1 MHGRRMQTPKVWGE
15 CGTYRLT
22 QSAWAHSRPEG
33 PQSQERNRHMWSLG
47 GGSGPT
53 NARFLQLFPFVRF
66 VCLFSISSDANIF
79 CLFVCM
85 WLSLSSSYFFFFF
98 FFKKQ
103 ITSGLVFLQTQAP
116 GEGTRQTQTCDRQ
129 AVRPRAAGLQTPTLS
144 GETRRSS
151 HCSGATGAPEQWKW
165 TFCHLPS
172 RRCHTRVSSD
182 WLVRGLPWPSM
193 YCVRRM

>member
-47 GGSGPT
+47 GGAAPQMPDFYSF
-53 NARFLQLFPFVRF
+53 FLSLGLFVCFPFHPMPIFF
-66 VCLFSISSDANIF
+66 VCLHVVVVVII
-79 CLFVCM
+79 L
-85 WLSLSSSYFFFFF
+85 LFFF